1 MKYIGN
7 VQSQANAEVF
17 AVASGALPDGKPVIV
32 NSNGT
37 VSVAAE
43 VNVAAAQGSSVT
55 FESGASGDTSFA
67 YDTTSDRVLIAYVD
81 GNNNNYGT
89 VIVGVVDASDNSISF
104 GTAVVFDSGNVDNPA
119 ISFDPKENK
128 LLVAYRDNG
137 DGGRGN
143 IRHGTL
149 NAANNTT
156 SWSDEYE
163 FNDDTDIGSISV
175 VYDSSDESTMI
186 QYIRAND
193 NKSLNSRAA
202 KHASGGGFTFS
213 NNRTVVNNTQ
223 VLNGQSIIFDS
234 DTQKCI
240 FAYTD
245 LGNNK
250 KGACRILFFDGTT
263 LECGDEQVF
272 QTSNA
277 IVYAITYDTT
287 ANKIVVF
294 YENDNDSSKGYAVVG
309 TVNGSNNSIS
319 YGTPVKFQDSQVSNM
334 DAAYDSTANKHF
346 ISYRNHG
353 DSNYGTYVTGTVSG
367 TSISFDSSARFATE
381 TGNYTNVGFDPDNSK
396 IVLTYQASASKAIVF
411 QNAYTSTNL
420 TTENF
425 LGFTGGIKNTVTE
438 TQAVGS
444 EVTFHAVAA
453 YPSMA
458 TFDSSNNKIVI
469 AYEDNDDSSHGKAVV
484 GTIDPSNNSVSYG
497 SPVDFESAATN
508 YAFITFDSNS
518 NKVVIAYV
526 DQDNS
531 NYGTAIVGTVSG
543 TSISF
548 GTAVV
553 FAAANTGVSGIVF
566 DSSNNKIVISFTDI
580 TSDSYGKVVIG
591 TVSGTSISFGSE
603 VSFSGTNATNSNYTA
618 ISYDSTSE
626 RVVIAYRDYSNSGYG
641 TAVVGAVSG
650 TSISF
655 GSVVVFNSANSYWF
669 SSTHDP
675 NQNKTLITYR
685 DIGNSSYGTAIVG
698 TVSGTAISFGSETVF
713 NTANSGYQ
721 SASFNSSTK
730 NITVSYTDVG
740 NSNVGKVVTA
750 TISGSSVSFG
760 STITFANETVITYGN
775 AYDSANNR
783 TILTYRDTGGDD
795 YGQSI
800 VFKSG
805 GDVVTFGSTPDGKT
819 ATVQAGGAIN
829 TLQSSLTAG
838 QQYFVQADGTIGTTA
853 ASPSV
858 IAGTAVSATDLIVKG

>member
-55 FESGASGDTSFA
+55 FESGASGNASFA

-245 LGNNK
+245 LGNSK
-250 KGACRILFFDGTT
+250 KGACRVLFFDGTT

-346 ISYRNHG
+346 ISYRNNG
-353 DSNYGTYVTGTVSG
+353 DSSYGTYVTGTVSG

-425 LGFTGGIKNTVTE
+425 LGFTGGEVTFVN
-438 TQAVGS
+438 QAVGS
-444 EVTFHAVAA
+444 EVV
-453 YPSMA
+453 
-458 TFDSSNNKIVI
+458 
-469 AYEDNDDSSHGKAVV
+469 
-484 GTIDPSNNSVSYG
+484 
-497 SPVDFESAATN
+497 FEQASAEYIST
-508 YAFITFDSNS
+508 TFDSNS
-518 NKVVIAYV
+518 NKIVISYVDEGNSNYGTAIVGTISGTSVSFGSPVVFEQAGTFRTSATFDSNLNKVVIAYR
-526 DQDNS
+526 DTGNS
-531 NYGTAIVGTVSG
+531 SYGTAIVGTVSG

-553 FAAANTGVSGIVF
+553 FESATTDYISATF
-566 DSSNNKIVISFTDI
+566 DSSSNKVVIAFSDGGNSDYGKAIVGTVSGTNISFGSATTFESAYATNISATFDTSNNKVVIAYNDVANSN
-580 TSDSYGKVVIG
+580 YGTAIIG
-591 TVSGTSISFGSE
+591 TVSGTSISFGSP
-603 VSFSGTNATNSNYTA
+603 VVFNAGETYYISTTFDTSNNK
-618 ISYDSTSE
+618 
-626 RVVIAYRDYSNSGYG
+626 VVIAFSNGSNSFYG
-641 TAVVGAVSG
+641 TVVVGTVSG

-655 GSVVVFNSANSYWF
+655 GDLVVFNAGNAF
-669 SSTHDP
+669 FISSTFDTTAGKVCISY
-675 NQNKTLITYR
+675 Q
-685 DIGNSSYGTAIVG
+685 DDGNSDKGTFVVG
-698 TVSGTAISFGSETVF
+698 TVSGTSISIGSETVF
-713 NTANSGYQ
+713 NDASTATPAATFDS
-721 SASFNSSTK
+721 NSSK
-730 NITVSYTDVG
+730 VFLAFHDNGNNSYGTG
-740 NSNVGKVVTA
+740 IVVQLE
-750 TISGSSVSFG
+750 
-760 STITFANETVITYGN
+760 STSRPEVA
-775 AYDSANNR
+775 
-783 TILTYRDTGGDD
+783 
-795 YGQSI
+795 
-800 VFKSG
+800 
-805 GDVVTFGSTPDGKT
+805 DGKT
-819 ATVQAGGAIN
+819 ATIQVGGSIN
-829 TLQSSLTAG
+829 TQQNALTAG
-838 QQYFVQADGTIGTTA
+838 QQYFVQEDGTLGLTA
-853 ASPSV
+853 DSTSV